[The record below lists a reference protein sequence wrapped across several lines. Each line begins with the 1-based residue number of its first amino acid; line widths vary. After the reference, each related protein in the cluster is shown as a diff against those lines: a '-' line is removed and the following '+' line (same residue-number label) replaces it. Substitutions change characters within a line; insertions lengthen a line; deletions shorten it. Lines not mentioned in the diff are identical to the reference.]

1 MPTYEYKC
9 VVCGHK
15 QELRL
20 PITNDTKEIAC
31 EVCGCLARRQ
41 IGTGAYIDF
50 KGDGFYC
57 TDYGNKKK
65 GKK

>member
-15 QELRL
+15 QEIIL
-20 PITNDTKEIAC
+20 PITNEIKEVSC

-41 IGTGAYIDF
+41 IGTGAYLDF
-50 KGDGFYC
+50 KGDGFYE
-57 TDYGNKKK
+57 TDYKKK
-65 GKK
+65 GKKG